1 MLAENDPI
9 AVGLYRKYKEVRM
22 PNEGLHEVDVATL
35 IEYIEGRTRA
45 LRAAEAAGK
54 KDPEK

>member
-1 MLAENDPI
+1 
-9 AVGLYRKYKEVRM
+9 VRM